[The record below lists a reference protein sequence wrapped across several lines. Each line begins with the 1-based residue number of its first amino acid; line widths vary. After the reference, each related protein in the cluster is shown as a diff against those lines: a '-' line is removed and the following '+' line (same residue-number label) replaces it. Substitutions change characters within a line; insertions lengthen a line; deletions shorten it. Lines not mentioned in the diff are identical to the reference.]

1 MANKKQETPEEVYAE
16 LSAMNTDAPAPAPVA
31 VKAKPTAQKPSVKE
45 TKVAVKDA
53 AGKPKGDLA
62 LTVTVNV

>member
-16 LSAMNTDAPAPAPVA
+16 LSATNTDAPAPVA
-31 VKAKPTAQKPSVKE
+31 VKAKPMAHKPSVKE

-53 AGKPKGDLA
+53 AGKPKGDLT